1 MNTNNENKPY
11 VGQIYIKAEYNYGQY
26 GKRFS
31 VITRVTE
38 KTVSYASCNIE
49 GRLTGCG
56 LQEKCNIANIAYN
69 IGSPMSAYD
78 KGIALAEIKRGE
90 LRYKMR
96 LTCEAIIKALY
107 NSNKYQVEVLPPQLE
122 AVQNILEFYK
132 QQANANANL

>member
-1 MNTNNENKPY
+1 MSITNENKPY
-11 VGQIYIKAEYNYGQY
+11 VGQIYIKAEYDYGQY
-26 GKRFS
+26 KKRFS

-38 KTVSYASCNIE
+38 KTVLYATCDIE
-49 GRLTGCG
+49 GQPKGNG
-56 LQEKCNIANIAYN
+56 HQERCNIANIVYN

-78 KGIALAEIKRGE
+78 KGIALAEIERGE

-96 LTCEAIIKALY
+96 LACEAIIKALY

-132 QQANANANL
+132 QQADENK